1 MKGEQEE
8 RLRKGW
14 GSSYGATGSQP
25 GSFQGEKTR
34 ADLCPE
40 PVSSVEK
47 RDPLNGNAPRLRDHW
62 KRDCPWRRRSLW
74 LTPQAQDQDGWNI
87 SIMAPVL
94 ITTQPWVTLNVGI
107 QSHFSVLFSNPG
119 PLPHE
124 FATFIFL
131 ASRLQNSL
139 HNLWVVTGNP
149 FSFLNTFLIVS
160 ESNSSFRNS

>member
-25 GSFQGEKTR
+25 GSLKGERTR
-34 ADLCPE
+34 PGVCFLWGKEGPFKWECPE
-40 PVSSVEK
+40 TQ
-47 RDPLNGNAPRLRDHW
+47 
-62 KRDCPWRRRSLW
+62 RSLEEG
-74 LTPQAQDQDGWNI
+74 LPLKTKVSMVDPSSPGSRLMEHFHNGSCPYHHSA
-87 SIMAPVL
+87 L
-94 ITTQPWVTLNVGI
+94 VTLNVGI
-107 QSHFSVLFSNPG
+107 QSHFSVLLSSPG

-124 FATFIFL
+124 SATFIFL

-160 ESNSSFRNS
+160 ESNFSFRNS

>member
-8 RLRKGW
+8 RQRKGW
-14 GSSYGATGSQP
+14 GSSYGPTGSQP
-25 GSFQGEKTR
+25 GNFQGERTR
-34 ADLCPE
+34 AETYAWSLFPLW
-40 PVSSVEK
+40 K

-107 QSHFSVLFSNPG
+107 QSHFSVLLSNPG

-124 FATFIFL
+124 SATFIFL
-131 ASRLQNSL
+131 ASWLQNFL

-149 FSFLNTFLIVS
+149 FSSLMAFWLLQRVQLLF
-160 ESNSSFRNS
+160 